1 MAYFGA
7 NLTRLDRAY
16 HAKYYKTRRWLYI
29 NDYIH
34 KLSADELKII
44 SIPTEIKVNTTI
56 TQICIVGISVANIVL
71 GRKLSRLGLIV
82 KIMDFSAS
90 EIAKWVESNIPDI
103 IKQGVFVSN
112 EAEAK
117 RIDALLQEHVYL
129 ISKVG
134 RIISQSA
141 IS

>member
-1 MAYFGA
+1 M
-7 NLTRLDRAY
+7 
-16 HAKYYKTRRWLYI
+16 
-29 NDYIH
+29 
-34 KLSADELKII
+34 
-44 SIPTEIKVNTTI
+44 
-56 TQICIVGISVANIVL
+56 ANIVL